1 MAQKRCCTGLLIV
14 AAIAA
19 MLLATATADAAF
31 PGRNGRIAF
40 VRGVG
45 PTFGPMILTMK
56 PNGSDVRKLT
66 AGTSP
71 AYSAD
76 GPHIVFA
83 VRRDGD
89 SEIFTIRAN
98 GTHRRQITDD
108 SVEDIE
114 PSYSPGGRQIVF
126 SRKLPGGYEIFRMRS
141 DGTHQRQL
149 THDSNGRGTFGP
161 VFSPDGTRIV
171 YAEPSWH
178 SYRGFGLFHMRP
190 DGTFQ
195 RRFSIGNKPDYS
207 PYGGHILSD
216 GKGTHGNDDISKVEP
231 NGAHYISLT
240 LTPTIPDEYP
250 AFSPNSRWI
259 V

>member
-1 MAQKRCCTGLLIV
+1 MAQKRLWTHLLIV

-45 PTFGPMILTMK
+45 PTFGPMIFTMK

-66 AGTSP
+66 
-71 AYSAD
+71 
-76 GPHIVFA
+76 
-83 VRRDGD
+83 
-89 SEIFTIRAN
+89 
-98 GTHRRQITDD
+98 
-108 SVEDIE
+108 
-114 PSYSPGGRQIVF
+114 
-126 SRKLPGGYEIFRMRS
+126 
-141 DGTHQRQL
+141 
-149 THDSNGRGTFGP
+149 HDSNGKGTFGP

-178 SYRGFGLFHMRP
+178 GYRGFGLFHMRT

-195 RRFSIGNKPDYS
+195 RRFSIGNNPDYS
-207 PYGGHILSD
+207 PYGGHIVSD
-216 GKGTHGNDDISKVEP
+216 GRGTHGNDDISKVEP

-240 LTPTIPDEYP
+240 LTPSVPDEYP

-259 V
+259 VWSQEGELFKMRSNGNRIRRLTRPALGDYLPDWQPRAR